1 MYLFVIFVHVFIS
14 ISSFFYLLKG
24 SFLSVVNSVCCN
36 ALLVKNDTNDQ
47 KPELQT
53 KVISSCCNCS
63 RRRRHFLWCCCCS
76 CCGHCRL
83 ICVFLCV
90 KWLSSFVIV
99 QLLLLFLLVLLL
111 MMMMSFFKISL
122 VYIISE
128 FFNTPQSRQRPYF
141 IDFVFLYSIIVLLLS

>member
-1 MYLFVIFVHVFIS
+1 MFKYRFCVSFYSYLCLFIYLYSYLFMYLFVIFVHVFIS

-24 SFLSVVNSVCCN
+24 SFLSVVNSVCCY

-47 KPELQT
+47 KPEMQT

-83 ICVFLCV
+83 ICVFFCV
-90 KWLSSFVIV
+90 
-99 QLLLLFLLVLLL
+99 
-111 MMMMSFFKISL
+111 
-122 VYIISE
+122 
-128 FFNTPQSRQRPYF
+128 
-141 IDFVFLYSIIVLLLS
+141 